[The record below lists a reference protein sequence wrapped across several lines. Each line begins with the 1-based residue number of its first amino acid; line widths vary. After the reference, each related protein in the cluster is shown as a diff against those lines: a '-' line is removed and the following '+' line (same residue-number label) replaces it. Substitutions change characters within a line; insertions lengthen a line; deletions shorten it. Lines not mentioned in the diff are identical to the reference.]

1 MATSVV
7 IVVEQLEGLRMGFG
21 GTLLR
26 ADDEGYE
33 DARRVHNGLIDRR
46 PALIARCHGAADVA
60 DAVRFARAAGLDV
73 SVRGGGAQRR
83 RAGGRRR
90 RADDR
95 RPCGASTSTH
105 RR

>member
-7 IVVEQLEGLRMGFG
+7 IVEEQLEGLRMGFG

-46 PALIARCHGAADVA
+46 PALIARCHGTADVA
-60 DAVRFARAAGLDV
+60 DASVSPVRPGSTSACAAAGTT
-73 SVRGGGAQRR
+73 SP
-83 RAGGRRR
+83 GGRS
-90 RADDR
+90 
-95 RPCGASTSTH
+95 STT
-105 RR
+105 R